1 MKRKFSVLIVSAVI
15 VGLTLSLVGMA
26 LAPQVASA
34 EKNQNSDRQVP
45 KPVSATDVKIVKKI
59 PLLPTDGNAKGKP
72 SRPTGQDKKKEKGP
86 AATGELGATSTGAKY
101 AVIIGICD
109 YPGTNN
115 DLCTSDGDSLNMYK
129 ALTTLYNYNPEN
141 IYLFKDMGGTTGNFY
156 GETAST
162 TYAIPT
168 RGNIYTTIMN
178 INATSNDEV
187 VFFFSGHGASG
198 IASDGD
204 KERIDEAIVVHN
216 ASSTDLDYIWDGE
229 LRDWFNDFGTT
240 RIAFVF
246 DTCLAGGW
254 NDLAAEGRVISMA
267 TGEKQPAYVYS
278 SDLLNVRVDEMV
290 DIDGDGRL
298 DGEGVFSRYFVNEGM
313 LLGLAD
319 KYNHATDDPN
329 DLGLGIGEDVVV
341 EEAFDYAKASITIPT
356 QKPVI
361 SDNFPNDL
369 LL

>member
-59 PLLPTDGNAKGKP
+59 PLLPTDVYVKGKP
-72 SRPTGQDKKKEKGP
+72 TSHGQDKNKEKGP
-86 AATGELGATSTGAKY
+86 AATGELGATSTGTKY
-101 AVIIGICD
+101 AVVIGICD
-109 YPGTNN
+109 YPGTKN
-115 DLCTSDGDSLNMYK
+115 DICTSDGDSLHMYK
-129 ALTTLYNYNPEN
+129 ALTTLYGYEKAN
-141 IYLFKDMGGTTGNFY
+141 IHLLKDMATTTKG
-156 GETAST
+156 
-162 TYAIPT
+162 
-168 RGNIYTTIMN
+168 YTTSTVFADVTYELPTYTN
-178 INATSNDEV
+178 IWNAVMDIKSKATSTDEV

-216 ASSTDLDYIWDGE
+216 ASSTDLDYIWDGK
-229 LRDWFNDFGTT
+229 LRDWFNGFGTT

-246 DTCLAGGW
+246 DTCRAGGW
-254 NDLAAEGRVISMA
+254 NDVADSGRVISMA
-267 TGEKQPAYVYS
+267 TGEDQSAYVYS
-278 SDLLNVRVDEMV
+278 TAGEEDV
-290 DIDGDGRL
+290 DGDGTA
-298 DGEGVFSRYFVNEGM
+298 DGEGVFSHYFVNEGM
-313 LLGLAD
+313 LQGKAD
-319 KYNHATDDPN
+319 KYDHNGD
-329 DLGLGIGEDVVV
+329 GILEEGRDVVV
-341 EEAFDYAKASITIPT
+341 EEAFDYAKASITIST
-356 QKPVI
+356 QEPVI

>member
-1 MKRKFSVLIVSAVI
+1 MKRKFSILIVSAVI

-26 LAPQVASA
+26 LASQVASA
-34 EKNQNSDRQVP
+34 EKNQNLDRQVP
-45 KPVSATDVKIVKKI
+45 KPIPATDVKIVKKI

-72 SRPTGQDKKKEKGP
+72 SRPSGQDKKKEKGP

-101 AVIIGICD
+101 AVVIGICD
-109 YPGTNN
+109 YPGTKN
-115 DLCTSDGDSLNMYK
+115 DICTSDGDSLHMYK
-129 ALTTLYNYNPEN
+129 ALIELYGYEKAN
-141 IYLFKDMGGTTGNFY
+141 IHLLKDMGITPATTTDVFAGVTY
-156 GETAST
+156 GLP
-162 TYAIPT
+162 TYT
-168 RGNIYTTIMN
+168 NIKNAVMDIKN
-178 INATSNDEV
+178 KATSTNDEV

-229 LRDWFNDFGTT
+229 LRDWFNGFGTT

-254 NDLAAEGRVISMA
+254 NDLADEGRVISMA
-267 TGEKQPAYVYS
+267 TGEYQSAYVYS
-278 SDLLNVRVDEMV
+278 TAGEDV
-290 DIDGDGRL
+290 DGDGTA
-298 DGEGVFSRYFVNEGM
+298 DGEGVFSHYFVNEGM
-313 LLGLAD
+313 LQGLAD
-319 KYNHATDDPN
+319 TNP
-329 DLGLGIGEDVVV
+329 EDFKVTV
-341 EEAFDYAKASITIPT
+341 EEAFDYAKEKITIPR

>member
-59 PLLPTDGNAKGKP
+59 PLLPTDVYVKGKP
-72 SRPTGQDKKKEKGP
+72 TSHGQDKNKEKGP

-101 AVIIGICD
+101 AVVIGICD
-109 YPGTNN
+109 YPGTKN
-115 DLCTSDGDSLNMYK
+115 DICTSDGDSLHMYK
-129 ALTTLYNYNPEN
+129 ALIELYGYKKAN
-141 IYLFKDMGGTTGNFY
+141 IHLLKDMATTTKGN
-156 GETAST
+156 TTST
-162 TYAIPT
+162 VFADVTYELPT
-168 RGNIYTTIMN
+168 YTNIWSAVMDIKKK
-178 INATSNDEV
+178 ATSTDEV
-187 VFFFSGHGASG
+187 VFFFSGHGARG
-198 IASDGD
+198 EADDGD
-204 KERIDEAIVVHN
+204 AERIDEAIVVHGDKG
-216 ASSTDLDYIWDGE
+216 TDTDDNIAYIWDGE
-229 LRDWFNDFGTT
+229 LKSWFGDFGTT

-254 NDLAAEGRVISMA
+254 NDLADEGRVISMA
-267 TGEKQPAYVYS
+267 TGETQPAYVYS
-278 SDLLNVRVDEMV
+278 KEGKDV
-290 DIDGDGRL
+290 DGDGTP
-298 DGEGVFSRYFVNEGM
+298 DGEGVFSHYFVNEGM
-313 LLGLAD
+313 LQGKAD
-319 KYNHATDDPN
+319 KYDHNGDGI
-329 DLGLGIGEDVVV
+329 LGKDVVV

-361 SDNFPNDL
+361 SDKFTNDL